1 MRTVKLKDGLCIVA
15 ISFGLSACHPWLAV
29 LRGMQSEKI
38 VSEITS
44 KEADYNAKAPK
55 GVARS
60 PTNRW
65 LIFIYDPK
73 DAQSAHEAFAGSSE
87 YCYFDVVMHEG
98 VDEDQE
104 RPRQAAIC
112 VLERT
117 PRPPDNEVEMPE

>member
-1 MRTVKLKDGLCIVA
+1 MKFCFQFLDQ
-15 ISFGLSACHPWLAV
+15 
-29 LRGMQSEKI
+29 MKI
-38 VSEITS
+38 
-44 KEADYNAKAPK
+44 
-55 GVARS
+55 
-60 PTNRW
+60 TNFNIKNSCDRW

-87 YCYFDVVMHEG
+87 YCYFDVVMYEG